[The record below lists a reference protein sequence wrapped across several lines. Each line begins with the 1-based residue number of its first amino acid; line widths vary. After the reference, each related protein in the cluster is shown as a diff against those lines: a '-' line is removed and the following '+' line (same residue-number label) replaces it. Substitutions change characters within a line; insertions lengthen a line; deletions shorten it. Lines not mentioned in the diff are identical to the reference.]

1 QIEKDP
7 QTKGNYSNI
16 INKLKNKKAEKN
28 SI

>member
-16 INKLKNKKAEKN
+16 IKNLKDKKAEKN